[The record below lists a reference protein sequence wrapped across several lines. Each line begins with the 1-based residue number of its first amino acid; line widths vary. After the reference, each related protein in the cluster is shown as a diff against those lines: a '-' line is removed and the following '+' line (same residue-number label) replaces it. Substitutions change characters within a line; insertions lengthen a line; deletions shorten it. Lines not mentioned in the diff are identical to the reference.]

1 MQNSLLQCIECSYDE
16 VHFLGNSNYISKWA
30 HFNTCSKLILLYLKK
45 SKFYSPIPP
54 WIMNLA
60 IHEIQ
65 NPFSLFSLICE
76 HMFIFF
82 TVFFPPI
89 KTLVFKN
96 QDCLLKLNCPCNLR
110 ANKSFLNFH
119 NLKVLPKI
127 LKIHLNY
134 PRKRIL
140 KIKLNCLQIISNWH
154 TN

>member
-1 MQNSLLQCIECSYDE
+1 MGHCSEDQGSRGVKFKIRKVQSQKAIPMQNSLLQCIECSYDE

-82 TVFFPPI
+82 TVFFPP
-89 KTLVFKN
+89 
-96 QDCLLKLNCPCNLR
+96 LKLLC
-110 ANKSFLNFH
+110 
-119 NLKVLPKI
+119 
-127 LKIHLNY
+127 
-134 PRKRIL
+134 L
-140 KIKLNCLQIISNWH
+140 KIKIVYLSLTVH
-154 TN
+154 VT

>member
-1 MQNSLLQCIECSYDE
+1 
-16 VHFLGNSNYISKWA
+16 
-30 HFNTCSKLILLYLKK
+30 
-45 SKFYSPIPP
+45 
-54 WIMNLA
+54 MNLA
-60 IHEIQ
+60 IHETQ
-65 NPFSLFSLICE
+65 NPFSLFSPICE
-76 HMFIFF
+76 RMFIYFLLFF
-82 TVFFPPI
+82 FSPI

-96 QDCLLKLNCPCNLR
+96 QDGFLKLNCPCNLR